1 VHNTQ
6 WPSTIELL
14 ALARCAIVALG
25 KGEGVTNAD
34 VIASFI

>member
-1 VHNTQ
+1 
-6 WPSTIELL
+6 L